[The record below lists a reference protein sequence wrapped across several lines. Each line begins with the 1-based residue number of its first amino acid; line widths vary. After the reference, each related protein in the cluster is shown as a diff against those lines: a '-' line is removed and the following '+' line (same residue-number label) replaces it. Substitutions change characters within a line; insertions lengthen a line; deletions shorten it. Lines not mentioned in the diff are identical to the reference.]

1 YCALRGNEKI
11 TFGAGT
17 KLTIK
22 P

>member
-1 YCALRGNEKI
+1 NYGNEKI